1 MFVCARR
8 HVWDIDLQEWRVVN
22 KLDAQTEVFQTVVNS
37 MAPHPTR
44 DYVELRGWRTELPRG
59 ACVLVST
66 SVQHDDAKMV
76 GGIRGVI
83 LASRYLI
90 EPCGAGKSRL
100 THICRIDI
108 R

>member
-1 MFVCARR
+1 MK
-8 HVWDIDLQEWRVVN
+8 WRVIE
-22 KLDAQTEVFQTVVNS
+22 KLDAQTEVFQYMLNS
-37 MAPHPTR
+37 MAPHPSR
-44 DYVELRGWRTELPRG
+44 DFCELRSWRTQLPKG

-66 SVQHDDAKMV
+66 SVEHHDGSLLGCVRA
-76 GGIRGVI
+76 VI

-100 THICRIDI
+100 THICRIDV